1 MAKPIVAVFG
11 SSQTRSGEPAWDDAL
26 RLGTLLGTYG
36 FDVATGGYGGVMEAV
51 SEGAANA
58 GARVVGVT
66 APPLFPQRPGPNPFV
81 TEEHPA
87 NTLAG
92 RINEM
97 LHLADAAITMPG
109 SIGTLTE
116 LMVAW
121 NELFIRAMANQPQFP
136 VVAVGP
142 TWAELVPHIARVL
155 ETDPS
160 LVALAGDVE
169 EAARLVRERVR

>member
-1 MAKPIVAVFG
+1 MVRPVVAVFG
-11 SSQTRSGEPAWDDAL
+11 SSQTRAGERAWDDAL
-26 RLGTLLGTYG
+26 RLGSLLGTYG

-51 SEGAANA
+51 SEGAATA

-66 APPLFPQRPGPNPFV
+66 APSLFPQRPGPNRFV
-81 TEEHPA
+81 TEERPA
-87 NTLAG
+87 TSLAA

-97 LHLADAAITMPG
+97 LHVADAAITMPG

-121 NELFIRAMANQPQFP
+121 NDLFIRAMAGQSQFP

-142 TWAELVPHIARVL
+142 TWAELVPHIARML
-155 ETDPS
+155 ETDAS
-160 LVALAGDVE
+160 LITLAPDVD
-169 EAARLVRERVR
+169 EAASIVRQRLP